1 MSDPTAT
8 NSDSERVR
16 EHDRMLEEALARPGV
31 REFIRVYEGWR
42 TRDRALDPYRA
53 ITRRRGRITI
63 TDGTNP

>member
-1 MSDPTAT
+1 MNAPTSV
-8 NSDSERVR
+8 NRDSERAR

-31 REFIRVYEGWR
+31 REFIRVYESWR
-42 TRDRALDPYRA
+42 RRDRALDPYRA